1 MAADTVALLLYW
13 LYSMFW
19 PTANCDAGVHCQAHV
34 HAVMQHVDKV
44 IQRCGDCINAYVQH
58 VNAKSF

>member
-1 MAADTVALLLYW
+1 
-13 LYSMFW
+13 MFW